1 MDIQELHK
9 KIKKIN
15 ALRTRRDQC
24 AEEWEEW
31 IYKHERSCE
40 DVHYCKDTCPIGK
53 ICEDA
58 NFGICEAVHEVL
70 NVFENE
76 Q

>member
-1 MDIQELHK
+1 MDIQELH
-9 KIKKIN
+9 KKIN

-40 DVHYCKDTCPIGK
+40 DVHHCKDTCPIGK

>member
-1 MDIQELHK
+1 MDIQELH
-9 KIKKIN
+9 KKIN

-24 AEEWEEW
+24 AEECEEW

>member
-1 MDIQELHK
+1 MDIQELRR
-9 KIKKIN
+9 KIN
-15 ALRTRRDQC
+15 DLRTRRDQC

-31 IYKHERSCE
+31 LCDERSCE
-40 DVHYCKDTCPIGK
+40 DVHYCRDTCPISK
-53 ICEDA
+53 ICTDA
-58 NFGICEAVHEVL
+58 NFGICEAVHDVL